1 MRKQTKNPHCREKF
15 QNPIERGKSIPL
27 THKYMT
33 THFRRLVQ
41 ALQQKV
47 AVLS

>member
-1 MRKQTKNPHCREKF
+1 M
-15 QNPIERGKSIPL
+15 PL

-33 THFRRLVQ
+33 TQFPGLAQ

-47 AVLS
+47 VWLLN